1 MNLHSHSHSHSH
13 TMKYRIA
20 NTGCWIIDFVNQND
34 AFHCSDT
41 YIKPQISFDSYIHR
55 SHLKI
60 ISCPFLY
67 LVLIKD
73 LIMLRVLFSFYSFL
87 LFFFFI
93 LFFYYSF
100 FKKGGKRKIWWQ
112 PKDKRNDVVPLHC
125 QSNIIVKSRQDI
137 NNGVKFILITSL

>member
-1 MNLHSHSHSHSH
+1 MFHWVIVVNSHSHSHSH

-20 NTGCWIIDFVNQND
+20 NTECWIIDFVNQND

-73 LIMLRVLFSFYSFL
+73 LIMLRVPFSFYSFL
-87 LFFFFI
+87 LFFFYIIPSLKKEGKEKFDDNQKTSVMM
-93 LFFYYSF
+93 LF
-100 FKKGGKRKIWWQ
+100 
-112 PKDKRNDVVPLHC
+112 HC
-125 QSNIIVKSRQDI
+125 IVKAIS
-137 NNGVKFILITSL
+137 